1 MVRVGIRV
9 MLGLQLVSSRFWYCF
24 MSIFIWTAIL
34 CTCDIFACEI
44 NTFFI
49 IIMVIWRV
57 RWLKMSSIIVEN
69 CLYEYEI
76 CGNNE
81 L

>member
-49 IIMVIWRV
+49 IIM
-57 RWLKMSSIIVEN
+57 SI
-69 CLYEYEI
+69 
-76 CGNNE
+76 
-81 L
+81 